1 MSGYY
6 RFPTICADTIVFQCE
21 DDLWTVS
28 RFGGI
33 PRRLTTSLSEATRPS
48 LSPDGRWLAFSGRE
62 EGPLEVY
69 CMPAEGGEPRRLTYL
84 GAGALVVGWH
94 EGRILFSCGA
104 GEAFGVAWIW
114 AISPEGDQP
123 ERLPYGPAHH
133 IAFGGKGGVVLGR
146 HTVRDPARW
155 KRYRGGTA
163 GRLWVDPDGSG
174 AFRPL
179 EPARAQYTGPMWI
192 GERIYFV
199 ADPEGIANV
208 YSCLPNGEDLQRHT
222 HHEEYYCRSPQTDG
236 RRIVYHAGGDLF
248 VYDVESDTTEA
259 VPVDYR
265 SPRTQRQRKFVET
278 GAYLHDFAPHPDGHA
293 IALVSRGK
301 LFAMA
306 NWEGAVLPYGVP
318 DGVRYRLCD
327 WLNDGE
333 RLVVVSDADGEE
345 ALEIHFR
352 DKSSE
357 PIRLASLD
365 IGRPTGL
372 CVSPKRDLVALTN
385 HRFELLLVDL
395 EAQTVR
401 QVDKSPYDHIAGVSW
416 SPDGRWLAYG
426 FASTERTCSIKVANV
441 ETGETFRVTEPEF
454 SDYAPEWD
462 TEGKF
467 LYFLSQREFNPV
479 YDSVHFDLGFIQS
492 TRLLLVTL
500 KKETP
505 NPFVPEP
512 RPLEPKK
519 EEKKEGGVSSGNSD
533 GSPPLTLDESPSDAP
548 KEKPSPSE
556 GEKELVVEIDFEG
569 IEKRVVAFPYPEGR
583 YSHLAAI
590 EGKVLFVAHPVRPSL
605 PSPFAEGEAEPKGVL
620 HVYDFREQKKDVLV
634 TGIDTFRLS
643 RDRKTLVYRA
653 GGRLR
658 VLKAGEKSDENLA
671 KEGPSRRSGWIDL
684 NRVKVSVVPSAE
696 WRQMYRE
703 AWRLQ
708 RDYFWTEDMS
718 GVDWERVYHR
728 YLPLVDRI
736 ATRGEFSDLMW
747 EMQGELGTSHCYEFG
762 GDYRPSPN
770 YAQGYLG
777 ADMVYDPEQDAYR
790 IVRIL
795 RGDSWEESRDSP
807 LARPGLNV
815 REGDFIVAVGGM
827 PVGRDRSPLALLVNQ
842 AGQEVTLTVRDGT
855 SGERRMVTVKA
866 LASESTLRYRDWVAR
881 NRRYVH
887 EKTNER
893 VGYVHI
899 PNMMPYGYA
908 EFHRGYLRELDYPA
922 LVVDVRYNGG
932 GHVSPLILEKL
943 ARRRIGYDRPRW
955 GVPLPYPPDSVM
967 GPLICVTN
975 ENAGSDGDI
984 FCHCFKLMKLG
995 KLVGKRTWGGV
1006 IGISP
1011 KSTFVDGGVTTQP
1024 EYSFWFSDVGWA
1036 VENYGTDPDIEVEY
1050 APQDY
1055 VAGRDP
1061 QLDRAIEEI
1070 LRELEANPP
1079 RLPDFEDR
1087 PRLTLPRLPRSLR

>member
-6 RFPTICADTIVFQCE
+6 RFPTICADTVVFQCE
-21 DDLWTVS
+21 DDLWTVP
-28 RFGGI
+28 RQGGI

-48 LSPDGRWLAFSGRE
+48 LSPDGKWLAFSGRE

-69 CMPAEGGEPRRLTYL
+69 CMSADGGETRRLTYQ

-94 EGRILFSCGA
+94 EGRILFASGA

-114 AISPEGDQP
+114 TIPPEGGQP
-123 ERLPYGPAHH
+123 ERLAYGPAYH
-133 IAFGGKGGVVLGR
+133 IAFGSNGGVVLGR

-163 GRLWVDPDGSG
+163 GRLWIDPNGSG
-174 AFRPL
+174 DFRPL
-179 EPARAQYTGPMWI
+179 EPAPAQYTGPMWI

-208 YSCLPNGEDLQRHT
+208 YSCLPTGDDLRRHT

-248 VYDVESDTTEA
+248 TYDVASGATES
-259 VPVDYR
+259 VPVDLR
-265 SPRTQRQRKFVET
+265 SPRTQRQRKFVDA

-293 IALVSRGK
+293 LAFASRGK

-306 NWEGAVLPYGVP
+306 NWEGAVLQYGAR
-318 DGVRYRLCD
+318 DGVRYRMPD
-327 WLNDGE
+327 WLNDGK
-333 RLVVVSDADGEE
+333 RLIAVSDEGGEE

-352 DKSSE
+352 DGSQE
-357 PIRLASLD
+357 PVRLSGLD

-372 CVSPKRDLVALTN
+372 VVSPKRDLVALTN
-385 HRFELLLVDL
+385 HRFELLLIDI
-395 EAQTVR
+395 EAQTAR
-401 QVDKSPYDHIAGVSW
+401 QMDKSPYDHIAGVSW

-426 FASTERTCSIKVANV
+426 FSSTERTCSIKIANV
-441 ETGETFRVTEPEF
+441 ESGETHRVSEPEF
-454 SDYAPEWD
+454 YDYAPEWD
-462 TEGKF
+462 LEGKF

-479 YDSVHFDLGFIQS
+479 YDSVHFDLGFPQS
-492 TRLLLVTL
+492 TRLLLMTL
-500 KKETP
+500 KKDTP

-512 RPLEPKK
+512 RPLETKK
-519 EEKKEGGVSSGNSD
+519 EEKKDEVDTTPDDSEGSEEPKPEDRVSE
-533 GSPPLTLDESPSDAP
+533 ESKKVEP
-548 KEKPSPSE
+548 PSE
-556 GEKELVVEIDFEG
+556 EKKELVVEIDFDG
-569 IEKRVVAFPYPEGR
+569 IAQRVVAFPYSEGR
-583 YSHLAAI
+583 YGNLAAI
-590 EGKVLFVAHPVRPSL
+590 EGKALFVAYPVRPSL
-605 PSPFAEGEAEPKGVL
+605 PSPFADADSEPRGTL
-620 HVYDFREQKKDVLV
+620 HVYDFKEQKKDVIV
-634 TGIDTFRLS
+634 SGINSFELS

-658 VLKAGEKSDENLA
+658 VLKAGDKSDDNLA
-671 KEGPSRRSGWIDL
+671 KEGPSRRSGWVDL
-684 NRVKVSVVPSAE
+684 NRAKVSVVPSAE
-696 WRQMYRE
+696 WKQMYRE

-718 GVDWERVYHR
+718 GVDWERVYSR

-777 ADMVYDPEQDAYR
+777 ADIVYDSERDAYR
-790 IVRIL
+790 ISRIP
-795 RGDSWEESRDSP
+795 RGDSWDEGCDSP
-807 LARPGLNV
+807 LARPGVNV
-815 REGDFIVAVGGM
+815 REGDFIVAVGGVR
-827 PVGRDRSPLALLVNQ
+827 VGRDRSPLDLLVNQ
-842 AGQEVTLTVRDGT
+842 AGQEVALTVLDGS
-855 SGERRMVTVKA
+855 SGEKRIVTVKA
-866 LASESTLRYRDWVAR
+866 LGSEGALRYRDWVAT

-887 EKTNER
+887 DKTNGR

-899 PNMMPYGYA
+899 PNMGAHGYA
-908 EFHRGYLRELDYPA
+908 EFHRGYLTELDYPA
-922 LVVDVRYNGG
+922 LLVDVRYNGG

-943 ARRRIGYDRPRW
+943 SRRRIGYDRPRW
-955 GVPLPYPPDSVM
+955 GAPIPYPPDSVM
-967 GPLICVTN
+967 GPMICVTN

-984 FCHCFKLMKLG
+984 FSHCFKLMKLG

-1011 KSTFVDGGVTTQP
+1011 KSTFVDGGGTTQP
-1024 EYSFWFSDVGWA
+1024 EYSFWFTDVGWA

-1050 APQDY
+1050 TPQDY

-1070 LRELEANPP
+1070 VRELDANPP
-1079 RLPDFEDR
+1079 RLPDFENR
-1087 PRLTLPRLPRSLR
+1087 PRLTLPRLPR